1 MRYKRFFH
9 FLQLACTGVLLV
21 ALTACSKPSAPLS
34 SGRGDGGVPVLAGE
48 VERKD
53 VPLIV
58 RAIGVV
64 HPRASVT
71 IKPQVGGQIAQVHFK
86 EGQELKTGDP
96 LFTIDKRPFE
106 VALQQAQAALDLAE
120 AQAANAEDQST
131 RYKTLSKTGAVAA
144 EQFDQIKTT
153 LRTTA
158 AGVKSAEA
166 VVSNAQLQVEYC
178 DIRSPI
184 EGRAGKYLVDAGN
197 VVQANQTDLVVI
209 NQIDPIEVTFAVAER
224 YLGEIRRYAGEG
236 QLKVVAVP
244 DGKELQPVEGKLIF
258 VDNAVKSAT
267 GTIALKGLFT
277 NNPKALWPGQFV
289 DVELWLTTDRD
300 AVVAPAA
307 AVQTGQDGQFVYIIK
322 PDQTVEARKVVLAR
336 VAEND
341 AVIREGLKGG
351 EKIVLDG
358 QSRLGPGSKV
368 EVKSSL
374 TGEVAPRPPQK
385 PTGKPASKSDEKAA
399 LTRVP

>member
-1 MRYKRFFH
+1 MKELFSFGAR
-9 FLQLACTGVLLV
+9 LLGI
-21 ALTACSKPSAPLS
+21 AGLCAILTACKKPAPAAQ
-34 SGRGDGGVPVLAGE
+34 GRGGGSVPVLAGD
-48 VERKD
+48 VVKKD
-53 VPLIV
+53 VPLV
-58 RAIGVV
+58 VKAIGSV
-64 HPRASVT
+64 HPPASVT
-71 IKPQVGGQIAQVHFK
+71 IKPQVGGQIAEVHFK
-86 EGQELKTGDP
+86 QGQEIKKGAL
-96 LFTIDKRPFE
+96 LITIDRRPFE
-106 VALQQAQAALDLAE
+106 VSLQVAQAALDLAN

-158 AGVKSAEA
+158 AAVKSAEA
-166 VVSNAQLQVEYC
+166 VVRNAQLQLEYC
-178 DIRSPI
+178 DIRSPL
-184 EGRAGKYLVDAGN
+184 EGRAGKYLVDPGN
-197 VVQANQTDLVVI
+197 VVQANATDLVVI

-224 YLGEIRRYAGEG
+224 YLGEIRRYTAEG
-236 QLKVVAVP
+236 QLKVVAIP
-244 DGKELQPVEGKLIF
+244 DGKELRPVEGQLVF

-267 GTIALKGLFT
+267 GTIELKGLFS

-300 AVVAPAA
+300 VVVAPAA
-307 AVQTGQDGQFVYIIK
+307 AVQTGQNGQFVYIIK
-322 PDQTVEARKVVLAR
+322 PDQTVEARKIVLAR

-368 EVKSSL
+368 EIKSDLAGNSN
-374 TGEVAPRPPQK
+374 R
-385 PTGKPASKSDEKAA
+385 PASGKEAEKSA
-399 LTRVP
+399 LTVVP

>member
-1 MRYKRFFH
+1 MPERF
-9 FLQLACTGVLLV
+9 LLIFRLSGA
-21 ALTACSKPSAPLS
+21 ALLCAAFTACGKTASAPQG
-34 SGRGDGGVPVLAGE
+34 GRGGGVPVLAGL
-48 VERKD
+48 VERRD

-58 RAIGVV
+58 KAIGAVN
-64 HPRASVT
+64 PPASVT
-71 IKPQVGGQIAQVHFK
+71 IKPQVGGQIAQVHFQQ
-86 EGQELKTGDP
+86 GQELKKGDP

-120 AQAANAEDQST
+120 AQAANAEDQSA
-131 RYKTLSKTGAVAA
+131 RYKALNKTGAVAA

-153 LRTTA
+153 LRTSA

-166 VVSNAQLQVEYC
+166 VVHNAQLQLEYC
-178 DIRSPI
+178 DIRAPL
-184 EGRAGKYLVDAGN
+184 EGRAGKYLVDPGN

-224 YLGEIRRYAGEG
+224 YLGEIRRYTSEG

-244 DGKELQPVEGKLIF
+244 DGKELQPVEGKLVF
-258 VDNAVKSAT
+258 VDNAVKAAT
-267 GTIALKGLFT
+267 GTIELKGLFA
-277 NNPKALWPGQFV
+277 NNPKVLWPGQFV
-289 DVELWLTTDRD
+289 EVELWLTTDRD
-300 AVVAPAA
+300 AVVAPAG
-307 AVQTGQDGQFVYIIK
+307 AVQTGQDGQFIYVIK
-322 PDQTVEARKVVLAR
+322 PDQTVEARKIVLAR

-368 EVKSSL
+368 DVKSSL
-374 TGEVAPRPPQK
+374 AGDSVPR
-385 PTGKPASKSDEKAA
+385 AAEKAE